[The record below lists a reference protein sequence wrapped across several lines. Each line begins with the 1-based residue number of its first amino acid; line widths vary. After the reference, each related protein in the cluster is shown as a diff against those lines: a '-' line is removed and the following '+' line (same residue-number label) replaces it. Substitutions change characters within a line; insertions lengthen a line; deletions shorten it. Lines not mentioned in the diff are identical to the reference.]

1 MRMSTTAPALMTAE
15 GVTGSDSMTIIAT
28 PTRKIKGITI
38 PTSSTPT
45 EIELTNTQ
53 ATMETKR
60 TLLLTGTS
68 LSASTAS
75 TSLGELVM
83 ALDLALVLQLYP
95 PSVC

>member
-1 MRMSTTAPALMTAE
+1 MMTAE
-15 GVTGSDSMTIIAT
+15 GVTGSDSMTIIGT
-28 PTRKIKGITI
+28 HTRKSKEITI

-68 LSASTAS
+68 LSASMAS
-75 TSLGELVM
+75 TSLGELVT
-83 ALDLALVLQLYP
+83 ALAALVQQLNP